1 MTNPLN
7 DNRLLLKIAKKYGTP
22 VYVYSE
28 AVINRQIQK
37 LQKDFKDLPFDI
49 HYAMKANENPEIL
62 KIMLK
67 NGLGV
72 DAVSV
77 NEIKRAL
84 SLGFEKEKII
94 YTPSCPSVNDLK
106 FAFDHKIHT
115 HIGATEY
122 FDFILKNYPATSIG
136 LRINPGNQIGGN
148 QKIATGHNDSK
159 FGIPINQLDVIKRY
173 IRKGL
178 KVDSLHLHTGSD
190 VGTWQDLARSVD
202 VIFDFAKY
210 FEGLKY
216 IDLGSGFKV
225 KYHPE
230 DKTIDLKAYAF
241 YIKKKI
247 DALPY
252 PVRIKFEPGKFLV
265 SDAGVLLV
273 KVNVVKQGFDKKFV
287 GVNSGFHHL
296 IRPMYY
302 DAYHEIVNL
311 SNTGSATEKYD
322 VVGVLCEEDT
332 FAHNRLLP
340 TVTKDDILMI
350 KNAGAYGF
358 SMSSVYNLQ
367 DKPKEILISGGIIT
381 DISHP

>member
-7 DNRLLLKIAKKYGTP
+7 DNLLLLKIAKKYGTP

-28 AVINRQIQK
+28 AVINRQIQQ
-37 LQKDFKDLPFDI
+37 LQTDFKDLPYDI

-67 NGLGV
+67 NGLGI

-94 YTPSCPSVNDLK
+94 YTPGCPSENDLK

-122 FDFILKNYPATSIG
+122 FDFILKNYPETSIG

-148 QKIATGHNDSK
+148 QKIATGHFDSK
-159 FGIPINQLDVIKRY
+159 FGIPVNQSDIIKRY
-173 IRKGL
+173 IHKGL

-190 VGTWQDLARSVD
+190 VSSWQDLARSAD
-202 VIFDFAKY
+202 TIFDFAKY
-210 FEGLKY
+210 FDGLKY

-225 KYHPE
+225 KYHPN
-230 DKTIDLKAYAF
+230 DKEIDLQAYAG
-241 YIKKKI
+241 YIFNKI
-247 DALPY
+247 KTFDY
-252 PVRIKFEPGKFLV
+252 PVKIKFEPGKYLT

-273 KVNVVKQGFDKKFV
+273 KVNVVKQGFDKKFA

-302 DAYHEIVNL
+302 NAYHEIVNL
-311 SNTGSATEKYD
+311 SNNGTATGKYD

-332 FAHNRLLP
+332 FARNRLLP
-340 TVTKDDILMI
+340 TVKKDDILMI

-367 DKPKEILISGGIIT
+367 DKPKEILISGSNIK
-381 DISHP
+381 DISLT